1 LIDSS
6 LNSEAHEVVEITNK
20 KRHSNEC
27 LFHDSRKIT
36 SSLEQQVLEQQQA
49 QLLEQQERQQEQ
61 RHQLA

>member
-6 LNSEAHEVVEITNK
+6 LNSEAHEVEEITNK

-49 QLLEQQERQQEQ
+49 QLLEQQEQ